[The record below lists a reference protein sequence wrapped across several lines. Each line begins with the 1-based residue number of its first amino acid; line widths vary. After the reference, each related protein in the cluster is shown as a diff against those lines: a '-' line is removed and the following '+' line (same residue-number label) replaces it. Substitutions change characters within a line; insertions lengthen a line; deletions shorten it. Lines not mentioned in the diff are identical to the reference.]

1 MANAAYRNKD
11 GMALLLL
18 DWTKKRSTVLHQ
30 TASARLS
37 NVFRSLLLWSIR
49 SKAFYSH
56 IYFAIADHCGHSTE
70 RRQNAGF
77 AQGCRRSPYLFIVV
91 TTVMLHDAIDSLALE
106 TEPEHVV
113 TKGVLY
119 AGGTLLVSRHVAQ
132 LQSML
137 GTTVLE
143 GQKYGMDMN
152 WKKP

>member
-1 MANAAYRNKD
+1 
-11 GMALLLL
+11 
-18 DWTKKRSTVLHQ
+18 
-30 TASARLS
+30 
-37 NVFRSLLLWSIR
+37 
-49 SKAFYSH
+49 
-56 IYFAIADHCGHSTE
+56 
-70 RRQNAGF
+70 
-77 AQGCRRSPYLFIVV
+77 
-91 TTVMLHDAIDSLALE
+91 MLHDAIDSLALE